1 MGQTGAVGDVFE
13 VGEGFGIGVG
23 NARTENPA
31 TIATFACNVVIIRL
45 LYGSMVSGNYATT

>member
-23 NARTENPA
+23 DAWTVVLLTEGNDSFWRQV
-31 TIATFACNVVIIRL
+31 IVVNSRR
-45 LYGSMVSGNYATT
+45 